1 MSRTP
6 LHKIDPD
13 IVKRLEDALKVGNY
27 VEDACEY
34 AGLSR
39 YTLYKWL
46 RRGKAEI
53 DRIQEGHKP
62 DPAED
67 VYVNIVNT
75 IEKARAEAVVRNV
88 TLIQN
93 AARDGSWQ
101 AAAWWLERTRPSQF
115 GRRLA
120 TEVSGPDGGPVVVET
135 VTPEA
140 LDARIAILLGEL
152 DTAEDTDD
160 SPGTPDN

>member
-1 MSRTP
+1 MSRRP
-6 LHKIDPD
+6 LHQIDPD
-13 IVKRLEDALKVGNY
+13 IVKRIEDAIRVGNY

-39 YTLYKWL
+39 HTLYSWL
-46 RRGKAEI
+46 RRGQAEM
-53 DRIQEGHKP
+53 DRINDGQDP
-62 DPAED
+62 DPAEAI
-67 VYVNIVNT
+67 YLTILTT

-101 AAAWWLERTRPSQF
+101 AAAWWLERTRSAHF

-120 TEVSGPDGGPVVVET
+120 TEVSGPGGGPVALEV

-140 LDARIAILLGEL
+140 LDARISALLGEQ
-152 DTAEDTDD
+152 DGEEEE
-160 SPGTPDN
+160 

>member
-6 LHKIDPD
+6 LHVIDPD
-13 IVKRLEDALKVGNY
+13 IIKRVEDAIRVGNY

-39 YTLYKWL
+39 HTLYSWM
-46 RRGKAEI
+46 RRGREEA
-53 DRIQEGHKP
+53 DRIAAGADP
-62 DPAED
+62 NPAEAI
-67 VYVNIVNT
+67 YVNILNT

-101 AAAWWLERTRPSQF
+101 AAAWWLERTRPAQY

-120 TEVSGPDGGPVVVET
+120 TEVSGPDGGPIVVET
-135 VTPEA
+135 VPPEV
-140 LDARIAILLGEL
+140 LEARFAVLLGEL
-152 DTAEDTDD
+152 ETADD
-160 SPGTPDN
+160 STSAITD